1 MKRLPN
7 NALHKALVPFLREK
21 TGYRVY
27 DYVPEEAQLPFI
39 TLGTFNVQDKST
51 KTEDMTKTSVHIHI
65 YSNYKGRFEINTLA
79 ESLINLFAAEQIDLS
94 AEEFFVCSQAV
105 DFYETYPEDEIG
117 YSGVITLD
125 MLIQNKKKED

>member
-27 DYVPEEAQLPFI
+27 DYVPD
-39 TLGTFNVQDKST
+39 NVQDKST

-79 ESLINLFAAEQIDLS
+79 ESLINTFAVEQVDLS
-94 AEEFFVCSQAV
+94 ADEFFVCSQAI

-125 MLIQNKKKED
+125 MLIQNKKED

>member
-7 NALHKALVPFLREK
+7 NALQKALVPFLRER

-27 DYVPEEAQLPFI
+27 DYVPENATLPFI
-39 TLGTFNVQDKST
+39 TLGAVTVQDKST
-51 KTEDMTKTSVHIHI
+51 KTEDMTKASVHIHI

-79 ESLINLFAAEQIDLS
+79 ETLINVFASEQIDLS
-94 AEEFFVCSQAV
+94 AEEFFVCSQGV

-117 YSGVITLD
+117 YSGVITLEA
-125 MLIQNKKKED
+125 LIQNKKEE

>member
-27 DYVPEEAQLPFI
+27 DYVPETAQLPFI
-39 TLGTFNVQDKST
+39 TLGAVNVQDKST

-79 ESLINLFAAEQIDLS
+79 ESLINTFAVEQVDLS
-94 AEEFFVCSQAV
+94 ADEFAARPLIFTRRIRRMRSVTAV
-105 DFYETYPEDEIG
+105 SSPWIC
-117 YSGVITLD
+117 
-125 MLIQNKKKED
+125 